1 VVFSISRP
9 QIPAQAWSRAIGLG
23 WDQPYTVRYPSNL
36 DDGPWHGMPLGG
48 FGAGC
53 IGRSSRGDFN
63 LWHLDGG
70 EHEFQALPG
79 CQFSVYESSGG
90 TSCAYALA
98 TEAPEDGTLSEW
110 NWYPASTP
118 EHSTGTYSALYPRSW
133 FEYKNVFKAELTCEQ
148 FTPII
153 PKNYQETSYP
163 IAVFEWTA
171 HNPTDEPI
179 ELSIMLTWENIARWF
194 TNTIASPEIT
204 VRDDGSPY
212 YDYKSRWGKSEG
224 NRNRWVEDFSR
235 LGCVLQGGE
244 FGSEATEEGDGQWA
258 IATVTNPIVKVTY
271 HNRWNPVGDGD
282 DLWASFATDGTLPNE
297 SSETPAAAGERIGA
311 AIAVKFTLKPGKT
324 RKIPFFLSWDL
335 PITEFKPGIKA
346 YRRYTDFFGRDGNNA
361 WSVMRTALKHSDT
374 WQAAIE
380 AWQNPIL
387 QREDLPDWFKMA
399 LLNELYDLTAGGTL
413 WTAADENNPK
423 GQFAVLESLDY
434 RWYESLDVRLYGSFA
449 LLQLWPELEK
459 NVMLGFARAIPTSD
473 DTPRVIGYN
482 GAAAIRKAAG
492 ATPHDLGA
500 SNEHPWVQTN
510 YTSYQDCNLWKDL
523 PSDFVLLVYR
533 DYLLTD
539 GVNGQPDTDFLWD
552 CWPAIVEALAYLKTF
567 DQDNDGIPE
576 NSGAPDQTFDDWRLK
591 GISAYCGGLWIAA
604 LEAAIAIAEILKTST
619 PPTLYPTEIDPNP
632 TPVAYPDRDEAIATY
647 RTWLTQARALYD
659 TTLWNGEYYKL
670 DSDSGSDVVMA
681 DQLCGQF
688 YARLL
693 GLPDVVTDDRAKS
706 ALNAVFDSCFT
717 RYNATLSE
725 SIGAVN
731 GVMRDGSPEDPN
743 ATHPLEVWAGINF
756 GIAAFLMQM
765 GLHDNAWQ
773 MTEAVVK
780 QIYTGGLQF
789 RTPEAITATGK
800 FRAIFYLR
808 ACAIWAMYWM
818 VRD

>member
-1 VVFSISRP
+1 
-9 QIPAQAWSRAIGLG
+9 
-23 WDQPYTVRYPSNL
+23 
-36 DDGPWHGMPLGG
+36 
-48 FGAGC
+48 
-53 IGRSSRGDFN
+53 
-63 LWHLDGG
+63 
-70 EHEFQALPG
+70 
-79 CQFSVYESSGG
+79 
-90 TSCAYALA
+90 
-98 TEAPEDGTLSEW
+98 
-110 NWYPASTP
+110 
-118 EHSTGTYSALYPRSW
+118 
-133 FEYKNVFKAELTCEQ
+133 
-148 FTPII
+148 
-153 PKNYQETSYP
+153 
-163 IAVFEWTA
+163 
-171 HNPTDEPI
+171 
-179 ELSIMLTWENIARWF
+179 
-194 TNTIASPEIT
+194 
-204 VRDDGSPY
+204 
-212 YDYKSRWGKSEG
+212 
-224 NRNRWVEDFSR
+224 
-235 LGCVLQGGE
+235 
-244 FGSEATEEGDGQWA
+244 
-258 IATVTNPIVKVTY
+258 
-271 HNRWNPVGDGD
+271 
-282 DLWASFATDGTLPNE
+282 
-297 SSETPAAAGERIGA
+297 
-311 AIAVKFTLKPGKT
+311 
-324 RKIPFFLSWDL
+324 
-335 PITEFKPGIKA
+335 
-346 YRRYTDFFGRDGNNA
+346 
-361 WSVMRTALKHSDT
+361 
-374 WQAAIE
+374 
-380 AWQNPIL
+380 
-387 QREDLPDWFKMA
+387 
-399 LLNELYDLTAGGTL
+399 LYDLTAGGTL

-533 DYLLTD
+533 DYLLT
-539 GVNGQPDTDFLWD
+539 GGANGQPDTDFLWD

-693 GLPDVVTDDRAKS
+693 GLPDVVRDDRAKS